1 MKQWI
6 RLFQLNDRSWLEQN
20 LNEFIR
26 DYCVTEI
33 KVWNDENYWYGLVR
47 YGYLE
52 APTYPKPDS
61 LEVSQ
66 DV

>member
-6 RLFQLNDRSWLEQN
+6 RLFQLNDRGILERN

-26 DYCVTEI
+26 DYWVTKI
-33 KVWNDENYWYGLVR
+33 KVWNNENLWCASVR

-52 APTYPKPDS
+52 EPKYAKPDS
-61 LEVSQ
+61 SEAYQ
-66 DV
+66 DA

>member
-6 RLFQLNDRSWLEQN
+6 RLFQLNDRAWLERN

-26 DYCVTEI
+26 DYDVTEI
-33 KVWNDENYWYGLVR
+33 KVWNDQNLWCALVR
-47 YGYLE
+47 YSYNVS
-52 APTYPKPDS
+52 PTYAKPDS
-61 LEVSQ
+61 LEVSR